1 MRLVETPKLSR
12 YTYACSAGDMPL
24 SVAFHDRLTALV
36 ALVAEPTRDGE
47 DARDGAARVYCPR
60 CAHRMGSPS
69 GALACWRC
77 GLKLG
82 KPDIFTLIELHY
94 HRPDVTPEGST

>member
-1 MRLVETPKLSR
+1 
-12 YTYACSAGDMPL
+12 
-24 SVAFHDRLTALV
+24 
-36 ALVAEPTRDGE
+36 
-47 DARDGAARVYCPR
+47 
-60 CAHRMGSPS
+60 MGSPS